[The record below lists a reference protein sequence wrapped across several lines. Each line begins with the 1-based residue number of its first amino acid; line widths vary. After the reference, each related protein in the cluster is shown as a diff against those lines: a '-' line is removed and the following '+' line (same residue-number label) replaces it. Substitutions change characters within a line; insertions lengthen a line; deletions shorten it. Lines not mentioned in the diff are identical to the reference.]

1 MTNQFGRMTNVP
13 VEKVDPV
20 VKALSAAI
28 KVNKIA

>member
-1 MTNQFGRMTNVP
+1 MTNVP